1 MGCSLSYKRCYLN
14 QQERHHLAFPSSR
27 KNIFTENAP
36 YTTLESK
43 NLIILFVYEKI
54 ISKFSDFRLNKLI
67 IMIILAYFF

>member
-1 MGCSLSYKRCYLN
+1 MLFKLQEMLFEPTREASLSFSKLKEENFYWKCSLHYM
-14 QQERHHLAFPSSR
+14 
-27 KNIFTENAP
+27 
-36 YTTLESK
+36 ESK